1 MLSLRGG
8 YEYVDLGLSVKWAKC
23 NVGAEKESDYGYYFQ
38 WGDIVD
44 KSNADCSWATY
55 KHCNGSETTMK
66 KYNTSTSYGENPDNK
81 ITLDP
86 EDDAATQIMGGNW
99 RMPTKAEF
107 QELIDGTDNQWVTNH
122 NGTGVNG
129 WKFTH
134 KTDTSKYIFIPASG
148 DRIDSSFRGQGSFS
162 GVWSS
167 SLYTPIHSEAW
178 VLFFEFNEIYADN
191 EEFRYIGQTVRGVFK

>member
-23 NVGAEKESDYGYYFQ
+23 NVGAESETDYGSYFQ
-38 WGDIVD
+38 WGDIED

-148 DRIDSSFRGQGSFS
+148 DRIDSSFRDQGSFS